1 MIRQDYILR
10 IIEQF
15 AQALA
20 RIKHLK
26 QNREFPEA
34 VKALEDASQ
43 TFFGLDAASV
53 SALSEGQLMAR
64 LISGES
70 THLIR
75 EKALM
80 LVTLLNEAAELHI
93 GQNQIE
99 QGRACHLKALNL
111 LLEVMLRYPETE
123 LPDFVPS
130 IQGLANQLEGCAL
143 PVRTNAALMQHF
155 EQIGSFAKAEDQ
167 LFEIIGSEPNNPA
180 VLDLGIG
187 FYQRLLQESDP
198 VLQGGDLPRT
208 EVEAGLAEL
217 HERRKIAKES

>member
-1 MIRQDYILR
+1 M
-10 IIEQF
+10 IEQF

-20 RIKHLK
+20 RLKHLK
-26 QNREFPEA
+26 RHREFPEA
-34 VKALEDASQ
+34 AKALEDASQ
-43 TFFGLDAASV
+43 TFFELDAASV
-53 SALSEGQLMAR
+53 FALSEDQLMAR

-80 LVTLLNEAAELHI
+80 LVTLLHEAAELHRA
-93 GQNQIE
+93 QDQIE
-99 QGRACHLKALNL
+99 QGRACLLKALNL
-111 LLEVMLRYPETE
+111 LLEVMLRDNPGTG

-130 IQGLANQLEGCAL
+130 IQGLAQQLEGSAL

-155 EQIGSFAKAEDQ
+155 EQTGSFAKAEDQ
-167 LFEIIGSEPNNPA
+167 LFELIASESNNSA

-187 FYQRLLQESDP
+187 FYERLLRESDP
-198 VLQGGDLPRT
+198 ALQRGNLPRT

-217 HERRKIAKES
+217 QERRRICSS